1 MHLTPENVHMS
12 KKKNKS
18 LQKKKITHPQNQQQ
32 VKTSI
37 VAQYSGPLP
46 PPESLASYDEISPG
60 FANRIIAMAES
71 EMDHRHELEKRAL
84 TGDIWEARIG
94 QFFGFLIGM
103 GTVIAGTITAING
116 AQWAGGF
123 IGTTGVIG
131 LVSVFIYGRKKQQN
145 VEPS

>member
-1 MHLTPENVHMS
+1 MHLKLENVHMA
-12 KKKNKS
+12 KKKNRA
-18 LQKKKITHPQNQQQ
+18 LQKKKITHPQKQQQ
-32 VKTSI
+32 IKASLVT
-37 VAQYSGPLP
+37 QYSGPLP

-71 EMDHRHELEKRAL
+71 EMTHRHEIEKKAL

-94 QFFGFLIGM
+94 QVFGLLIGIS
-103 GTVIAGTITAING
+103 TIIAGAITAING

-123 IGTTGVIG
+123 IGTGGVIG
-131 LVSVFIYGRKKQQN
+131 LVSVFIYGRKKQQD